1 MPAAPN
7 PYLDHCLELL
17 GSLGTPRAGRMFGGH
32 GIYLDGIF
40 IALITGHRL
49 YLKTDAATR
58 PVFEAAGCRPFV
70 FEAGGKPV
78 TVSYWSAPDGAL
90 ESPAQMQPWARL
102 ALDAALRARAAK
114 PASARR
120 KAAAVPDA
128 SKASAAKAPARRSR
142 QPK

>member
-1 MPAAPN
+1 MPAAAN

-58 PVFEAAGCRPFV
+58 PVFEAEGCRPFV

-120 KAAAVPDA
+120 KAAVPDA
-128 SKASAAKAPARRSR
+128 SKASAANAPTRRSR